1 MSDAPPAKVD
11 AKYAWRDLPRRDP
24 PKRSAVERMAD
35 FLEIYGLYDEVAARE
50 QASRCIQ
57 CPEPVCVAGCPLGSR
72 IPEWLALTAEGQFL
86 EAAAVLHATS
96 NLPEVCADACP
107 ADRLCEGRCIL
118 EGRTEPVSIKAIE
131 QFLNDYAFA
140 HGGLD
145 PATAP
150 ATGRRVAVV
159 GSNPGGL
166 ACADELA
173 RRGHAVTVFDSD
185 LTPGGLQVHGIP
197 AFKLEQSV
205 AQRRI
210 DLLRQR
216 GVEFRLGVSL
226 DGDIT
231 LAELQAQ
238 YDAVYLG
245 LGARRARPLHVPGS
259 DFQGVV
265 HALPFII
272 QKNSSVAL
280 EMAPLDVKG
289 RRVVVL
295 GGGDTALDCART
307 AVRAG
312 ALETVVVYRRDA
324 DSMPA
329 SRRDYDDALEEGV
342 RFIFQA
348 TPVAVLGSARG
359 AVTGLRLAHTA
370 PGETDAS
377 GRRAYHAAPGKEF
390 DIRADWVFLALGF
403 VREPLPRSDSFCKLA
418 AGADGGVTVDANQ
431 MTSVPGVFAGGDLV
445 QGPVTVLQAVREA
458 RKAAAAIHGRLT
470 AARPTGHAA

>member
-1 MSDAPPAKVD
+1 MSDAIPPKVD
-11 AKYAWRDLPRRDP
+11 ARYAWRELPRRDP
-24 PKRSAVERMAD
+24 PKRSAAERMAD
-35 FLEIYGLYDEVAARE
+35 FLEIYGLYDEVTARE

-57 CPEPVCVAGCPLGSR
+57 CPEPVCVTGCPLGSR

-96 NLPEVCADACP
+96 NLPEVCASTCP
-107 ADRLCEGRCIL
+107 ADRLCEGMCIL
-118 EGRTEPVSIKAIE
+118 EGRAEPVSVKAIE

-140 HGGLD
+140 HGGLE
-145 PATAP
+145 PATAA
-150 ATGRRVAVV
+150 ATGRRVAIA
-159 GSNPGGL
+159 GSNPGAL

-173 RRGHAVTVFDSD
+173 RRGHAVTIFDAD

-205 AQRRI
+205 AQRRL
-210 DLLRQR
+210 DVLRRR

-226 DGDIT
+226 DGNLT

-238 YDAVYLG
+238 FDAVYLG
-245 LGARRARPLHVPGS
+245 LGARRARPLNVPGA
-259 DFQGVV
+259 DLKGVV
-265 HALPFII
+265 PALPFII
-272 QKNSSVAL
+272 QKNSTVAL
-280 EMAPLDVKG
+280 EMPPLDVTR

-348 TPVAVLGSARG
+348 TPVAVLGSPQG
-359 AVTGLRLAHTA
+359 GVTGLRLAHTT
-370 PGETDAS
+370 PGEADAS
-377 GRRAYHAAPGKEF
+377 GRRVYRAAPGKEF

-403 VREPLPRSDSFCKLA
+403 VREPLPRSDSFRRLA
-418 AGADGGVTVDANQ
+418 TDADGGVIVDANQ

-445 QGPVTVLQAVREA
+445 RGPVTALQAVRDA
-458 RKAAAAIHGRLT
+458 RKAAAAIHDHLTAGRP
-470 AARPTGHAA
+470 AARPA